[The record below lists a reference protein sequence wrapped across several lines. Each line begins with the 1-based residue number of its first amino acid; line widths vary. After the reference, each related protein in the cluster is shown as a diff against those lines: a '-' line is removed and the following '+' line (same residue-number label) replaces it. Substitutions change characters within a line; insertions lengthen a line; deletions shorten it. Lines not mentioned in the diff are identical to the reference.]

1 MKKVQKR
8 MTVVLAGA
16 AAAMGFGI
24 TAGAELPE
32 DFWGYET
39 AYDEENNLIYTFDE
53 LEIVIP
59 EEWEDRYEI
68 EEADDGLRFYS
79 TAVREYGNETY
90 PGWKGGE
97 LFTLHATQ
105 DYDFIDKLQ
114 YSYIIG
120 TSETYIYHLS
130 RMQEEAF
137 DPEDKES
144 AKEWNDLMND
154 LEWIEEET
162 VVTDEAECRYA
173 VMCAADVVNIRSEA
187 TTKSTISG
195 IVPSGQSVK
204 VEGSILNG
212 WIPVEYQGIQGYIRQ
227 DLLKETIPASASNSS
242 ANSNAAQ
249 AAGNDQTEGGNST
262 DSAASG
268 SEDYSALLSSGGTVF
283 GTILSKDESSG
294 VQIQTDSGSTC
305 YFRFGKWTTN
315 SFGEVGDY
323 VEVQYMGDLSGE
335 PQVQSMVKKTAPEEA
350 DSAVRSVEGT
360 VTFEGNDT
368 LTIQTADGASYSF
381 VVGGRAFLDE
391 VSIGDAVEVSYRGKL
406 DAPQII
412 SVTK

>member
-8 MTVVLAGA
+8 VTVVLAGA

-79 TAVREYGNETY
+79 TAVREYGNDAY

-137 DPEDKES
+137 APENLES
-144 AKEWNDLMND
+144 ANEWKDLAGD
-154 LEWIEEET
+154 LNWIEEQAA
-162 VVTDEAECRYA
+162 VTDAAECRYA
-173 VMCAADVVNIRSEA
+173 VMCAAGVVNIRNEA
-187 TTKSTISG
+187 TTKSAING

-204 VEGSILNG
+204 VTGAILNG

-227 DLLKETIPASASNSS
+227 DLLK
-242 ANSNAAQ
+242 
-249 AAGNDQTEGGNST
+249 
-262 DSAASG
+262 
-268 SEDYSALLSSGGTVF
+268 
-283 GTILSKDESSG
+283 
-294 VQIQTDSGSTC
+294 
-305 YFRFGKWTTN
+305 
-315 SFGEVGDY
+315 
-323 VEVQYMGDLSGE
+323 
-335 PQVQSMVKKTAPEEA
+335 
-350 DSAVRSVEGT
+350 
-360 VTFEGNDT
+360 
-368 LTIQTADGASYSF
+368 
-381 VVGGRAFLDE
+381 
-391 VSIGDAVEVSYRGKL
+391 
-406 DAPQII
+406 
-412 SVTK
+412 